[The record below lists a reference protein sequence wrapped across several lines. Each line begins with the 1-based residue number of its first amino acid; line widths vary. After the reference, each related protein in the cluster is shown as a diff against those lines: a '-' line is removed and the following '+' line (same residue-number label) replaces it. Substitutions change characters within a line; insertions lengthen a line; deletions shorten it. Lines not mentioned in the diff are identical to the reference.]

1 MKPVP
6 LSKVVNNGL
15 KVASSRKVKF
25 VFFMSRTV
33 LKVIPAR
40 MRNVT
45 QPNKERV
52 DTLLHTSNR
61 IWANVIVQWVIAQI
75 DKIYLGRVEMQ
86 IALFQA
92 SQLIAK

>member
-25 VFFMSRTV
+25 VFFISRTV

-40 MRNVT
+40 MCG
-45 QPNKERV
+45 
-52 DTLLHTSNR
+52 L
-61 IWANVIVQWVIAQI
+61 
-75 DKIYLGRVEMQ
+75 
-86 IALFQA
+86 
-92 SQLIAK
+92 